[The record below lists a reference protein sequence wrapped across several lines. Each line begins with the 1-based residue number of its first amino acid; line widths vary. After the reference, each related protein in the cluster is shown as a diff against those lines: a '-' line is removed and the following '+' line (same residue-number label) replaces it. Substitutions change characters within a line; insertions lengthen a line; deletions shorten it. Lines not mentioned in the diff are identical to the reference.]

1 MKFNSIADIYAAND
15 EIHEEL
21 KTLVSAISDEAA
33 TARLDGEK
41 WTIAQIVEHIAMV
54 DDGGARICSKLLGK
68 LEVAAAASIAGSV
81 TVSDNFL
88 KHYSTINQVKLLAP
102 DRVQPS
108 GTISISQSIAQMD
121 ENRARLGE
129 LQPRFEA
136 SNSDATFPH
145 PYFGE
150 LSAVEWLILVGGHK
164 QRHANQIRQL
174 LERLN

>member
-1 MKFNSIADIYAAND
+1 MKFESIAEIYAAND
-15 EIHEEL
+15 DVHGDL
-21 KTLVSAISDEAA
+21 KSLVSTISEEAA
-33 TARLDGEK
+33 RTPIDGEK

-68 LEVAAAASIAGSV
+68 LEVAAAASVAGSV

-88 KHYSTINQVKLLAP
+88 KHYSTINEVKLVAP

-108 GTISISQSIAQMD
+108 GTISIAQSIAQMD

-150 LSAVEWLILVGGHK
+150 LSAIEWLILVGGHK
-164 QRHANQIRQL
+164 QRHANQIRKL